1 MAWAETGGSFSLDP
15 ASLRELGGRYG
26 LEMDPGSVFRLCE
39 EHGLDH
45 PMLHMGP

>member
-1 MAWAETGGSFSLDP
+1 MTEIAASPDFDP